1 MTRAKIDNR
10 PTIQIKVTG
19 HLHTL
24 IAQGEERNKQNYP
37 GCYLGHTGF
46 VLKRID
52 RIVNSKL

>member
-10 PTIQIKVTG
+10 PTIQIKQG
-19 HLHTL
+19 SYLHTL
-24 IAQGEERNKQNYP
+24 IAQDDQRNKQKYP
-37 GCYLGHTGF
+37 GAYLGHTGF